1 MEMYLVKFKG
11 DDNETILYVPVY
23 ANSEFE
29 ANNKAHYVLF
39 QSFDDMLR
47 GREGAEDWSAYD
59 FVSCGKYN
67 ANN

>member
-1 MEMYLVKFKG
+1 MEIYLVKFER
-11 DDNETILYVPVY
+11 DDNETLLYVPVY
-23 ANSEFE
+23 ANSELE
-29 ANNKAHYVLF
+29 ARNKALYVLC